1 LPTTKIVLFEEKSMS
16 SAGAKNPKKKVRIE
30 SDEYLLRTLTVDDA
44 SDRWAG
50 WMSDPEVM
58 RMLNA
63 PARKMSREDIV
74 GYIKT
79 FDQRSDLL
87 LGIFEKRGGQHI
99 GFFTINADYA
109 LSQGIVNLLIG
120 EAKYRRHGVLSVLR
134 LQFAEYFFETL
145 GLKTMMATAL
155 KRNQIILDTLLKA
168 GWVLNR
174 TLTGH
179 VKSHLDGEMLDLCL
193 LSLSREVWR
202 ARNKSPIARA

>member
-1 LPTTKIVLFEEKSMS
+1 MS

-63 PARKMSREDIV
+63 PARQMSREDIV

-87 LGIFEKRGGQHI
+87 LGVFEKREGLHI

-109 LSQGIVNLLIG
+109 RSQGVVNLLIG
-120 EAKYRRHGVLSVLR
+120 ESKYRHQGVLSVLR

-179 VKSHLDGEMLDLCL
+179 VRSHLDGEMLDLCL

-202 ARNKSPIARA
+202 ARNKSAIARARA

>member
-1 LPTTKIVLFEEKSMS
+1 MRST
-16 SAGAKNPKKKVRIE
+16 GAKNPKKKVRIE
-30 SDEYLLRTLTVDDA
+30 SDEYLLRTLTIDDA

-58 RMLNA
+58 HMLNA
-63 PARKMSREDIV
+63 PSRKMTREDIV

-87 LGIFEKRGGQHI
+87 LGIFEKQERQHI

-109 LSQGIVNLLIG
+109 LSQGVVNLLIG
-120 EAKYRRHGVLSVLR
+120 EAKYRHHGVLSVLR

-155 KRNQIILDTLLKA
+155 KRNQIILDTLLRA
-168 GWVLNR
+168 GWVLSR
-174 TLTGH
+174 TLNRH
-179 VKSHLDGEMLDLCL
+179 VKSHRDGEMLDLCL

-202 ARNKSPIARA
+202 KRNKNPTAHA

>member
-1 LPTTKIVLFEEKSMS
+1 MS

-63 PARKMSREDIV
+63 PARKMSREDII

-87 LGIFEKRGGQHI
+87 LGIFEKQEGQHI